1 MTEGRDPEKLRRKL
15 IDYAA
20 RFPFFKLIGFEVLD
34 LGPGWAHT
42 RLQLRPDLTNP
53 DGIAHG
59 GVIATL
65 IDISI
70 TEAMLMTDEFA
81 RVRDTRG
88 SMATV
93 DLGVKY
99 LRPLREGALLCKAEI
114 EHRGKRVAHARAVV
128 TDDDD
133 RKLAL
138 GTATMMITLG
148 KQAAPRE

>member
-1 MTEGRDPEKLRRKL
+1 VTDARDPETLRRKL
-15 IDYAA
+15 IAYAA
-20 RFPFFKLIGFEVLD
+20 RFPFFNLIGFEVLD

-42 RLQLRPDLTNP
+42 RIPLRPDLTNP

-70 TEAMLMTDEFA
+70 TEAMLMTDEYA
-81 RVRDTRG
+81 KVRDTRG
-88 SMATV
+88 SMATI

-99 LRPLREGALLCKAEI
+99 LRPLREGTLLCKAEI
-114 EHRGKRVAHARAVV
+114 VHRGRRVAHARAVV
-128 TDDDD
+128 TDEDD
-133 RKLAL
+133 RQLAL

-148 KQAAPRE
+148 ESAPRNR